1 MKDEQIIQRT
11 EKGYIGIQ
19 NALQKKIKF
28 QNMSNIL
35 SIKKVA
41 GIDLAYWNIE
51 NKEYA
56 VCCIVVLEKESKKVI
71 EVQYT
76 LGRINVPYIPGC
88 LAFRELPLILETI
101 KKLETSPELFM
112 FDGNGYLHPRHMGI
126 ATHASF
132 YINKPTIGVAK
143 NYYKI
148 ENVDYIMPSNEKNA
162 HTDIVIKGEVYGRV
176 LRTQKNVRPIFIS
189 VGNYIDL
196 DSATTIVCDFIN
208 SESHIPIPTRLADM
222 ETHKIRKMQ
231 ETKDN
236 LLKGQNENSNTLA
249 VLERKA

>member
-11 EKGYIGIQ
+11 EKEYIRIQ

-41 GIDLAYWNIE
+41 GIDLAYWHIE

-56 VCCIVVLEKESKKVI
+56 VCCIVVLEKESKQVI
-71 EVQYT
+71 EVKYT

-101 KKLETSPELFM
+101 KKLETSPDLFM
-112 FDGNGYLHPRHMGI
+112 FDGNGYLHPRHMGL

-148 ENVDYIMPSNEKNA
+148 ENIDYIMPSNEKNA

-208 SESHIPIPTRLADM
+208 SESHIPVPTRLADM
-222 ETHKIRKMQ
+222 ETHKIRRMQ
-231 ETKDN
+231 ETNDDF
-236 LLKGQNENSNTLA
+236 LKGLNENSNTLA
-249 VLERKA
+249 VLERKE

>member
-11 EKGYIGIQ
+11 EKDYIRIQ

-28 QNMSNIL
+28 QNISNIL

-56 VCCIVVLEKESKKVI
+56 VCFIVVFEKESKQVV
-71 EVQYT
+71 EVKYT

-101 KKLETSPELFM
+101 KKLETSPDLFM

-148 ENVDYIMPSNEKNA
+148 ENIDYIMPPNEKNA

-222 ETHKIRKMQ
+222 ETHKIRRMQ
-231 ETKDN
+231 EMNDN
-236 LLKGQNENSNTLA
+236 FF
-249 VLERKA
+249 

>member
-11 EKGYIGIQ
+11 EKEYIRIQ

-56 VCCIVVLEKESKKVI
+56 VCCIVVLEKESKQVI
-71 EVQYT
+71 EVKHT

-88 LAFRELPLILETI
+88 LAFLELPLILETI
-101 KKLETSPELFM
+101 KKLETSPDLFM

-148 ENVDYIMPSNEKNA
+148 ENIDYIMPSNEKNA
-162 HTDIVIKGEVYGRV
+162 YTDIVIKGEVYGRV

-222 ETHKIRKMQ
+222 ETHKIRNMQ
-231 ETKDN
+231 APE
-236 LLKGQNENSNTLA
+236 GIQHPQE
-249 VLERKA
+249 ERRFCI

>member
-1 MKDEQIIQRT
+1 MKDKQIIQRT
-11 EKGYIGIQ
+11 EKEYIRIQ

-28 QNMSNIL
+28 QNISNIL
-35 SIKKVA
+35 SIKEVA

-56 VCCIVVLEKESKKVI
+56 VCCIVVLEKESKQVI
-71 EVQYT
+71 ETKYT

-101 KKLETSPELFM
+101 KKLETSPDLFM

-148 ENVDYIMPSNEKNA
+148 ENIDYIMPPNEKNA

-222 ETHKIRKMQ
+222 ETHKIRRMQ
-231 ETKDN
+231 ETDDN
-236 LLKGQNENSNTLA
+236 FLKGLNESSNTL
-249 VLERKA
+249 VY

>member
-1 MKDEQIIQRT
+1 MKDEQIIQGT
-11 EKGYIGIQ
+11 EKGYIRIQ

-28 QNMSNIL
+28 QNISNIL

-56 VCCIVVLEKESKKVI
+56 VCCIVVLEKESKQVI
-71 EVQYT
+71 EVKHT

-101 KKLETSPELFM
+101 KKLETSPDLFM

-148 ENVDYIMPSNEKNA
+148 ENIDYIMPSNEKNA
-162 HTDIVIKGEVYGRV
+162 YTDIVIKGEVYGRV

-196 DSATTIVCDFIN
+196 DSATSIVCDFIN

-222 ETHKIRKMQ
+222 ETHKIRNM
-231 ETKDN
+231 
-236 LLKGQNENSNTLA
+236 
-249 VLERKA
+249 

>member
-11 EKGYIGIQ
+11 EKEYIRIQ

-28 QNMSNIL
+28 QNISNIL

-41 GIDLAYWNIE
+41 GIDLAYWNME

-56 VCCIVVLEKESKKVI
+56 VCCIVVLEKESKQVI
-71 EVQYT
+71 EIKYT

-101 KKLETSPELFM
+101 KKLETSPDLFM

-148 ENVDYIMPSNEKNA
+148 ENIDYIMPPNEKNA

-222 ETHKIRKMQ
+222 ETHKIRRMQ
-231 ETKDN
+231 EMNDN
-236 LLKGQNENSNTLA
+236 FFLRIK
-249 VLERKA
+249 